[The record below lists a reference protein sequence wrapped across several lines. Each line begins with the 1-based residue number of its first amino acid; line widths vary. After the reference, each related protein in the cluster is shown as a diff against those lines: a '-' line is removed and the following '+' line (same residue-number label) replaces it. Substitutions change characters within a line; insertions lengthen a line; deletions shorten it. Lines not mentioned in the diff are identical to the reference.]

1 MRLETTDASWR
12 IRLGPRARQLVQGVM
27 GEKEKPDGDL
37 LERALS
43 QLDQD
48 LAEARGQIKTLE
60 DIHAR
65 VAPALVEVKATVL
78 ETSGHTSMML
88 GMVYRQIFV
97 CRQVLGL
104 MQPHGGAVGTIV
116 EKTLEVLQLADDTYR
131 RLIPEPERRFQDFDP
146 KLETE
151 MLEKMEAANCAK
163 AAEKNKPPAKD
174 DEKMLG

>member
-12 IRLGPRARQLVQGVM
+12 IRLGPRARQLVQSVM
-27 GEKEKPDGDL
+27 GEEEKPDGDL

-48 LAEARGQIKTLE
+48 LAEARGQIKVLE
-60 DIHAR
+60 DIAAR
-65 VAPALVEVKATVL
+65 IVPDLAEVKATVL

-97 CRQVLGL
+97 CRQVMGL

-131 RLIPEPERRFQDFDP
+131 RLIPEPERRFQDFDL

-151 MLEKMEAANCAK
+151 VLERCRVAFKGEMTSSTKSMGLLCHQI
-163 AAEKNKPPAKD
+163 
-174 DEKMLG
+174 

>member
-12 IRLGPRARQLVQGVM
+12 IRLGPRARQLVQSVM
-27 GEKEKPDGDL
+27 GDEEKPDGDL

-48 LAEARGQIKTLE
+48 LAEARGQIKALE
-60 DIHAR
+60 DSAAR
-65 VAPALVEVKATVL
+65 IVPDLAEVKATVL

-97 CRQVLGL
+97 CRQVMGL

-131 RLIPEPERRFQDFDP
+131 RLIPEPERRFQDFDL

-151 MLEKMEAANCAK
+151 VLEKMEAANRAK
-163 AAEKNKPPAKD
+163 AAEKVKAPSKD
-174 DEKMLG
+174 DEKVLG